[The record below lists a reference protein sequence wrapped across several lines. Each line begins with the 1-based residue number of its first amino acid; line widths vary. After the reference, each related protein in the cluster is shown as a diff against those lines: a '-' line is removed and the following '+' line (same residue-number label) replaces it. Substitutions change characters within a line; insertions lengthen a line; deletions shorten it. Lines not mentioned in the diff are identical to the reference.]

1 MSSKTEKTP
10 LLTKPAVVPEDDETA
25 ASLRDRVTT
34 SYTTIALVSALLV
47 SALDRELRP
56 KNANAYALYL
66 SGRRL
71 VPGLRHAAGRAIQL
85 GRRERS
91 GSGVSAGHARQKTPH
106 QGPGYTRPSGCARFH
121 L

>member
-47 SALDRELRP
+47 SALAQA
-56 KNANAYALYL
+56 NAAQNAHAYALCL

-71 VPGLRHAAGRAIQL
+71 VPGLRHAPGRA
-85 GRRERS
+85 
-91 GSGVSAGHARQKTPH
+91 V
-106 QGPGYTRPSGCARFH
+106 
-121 L
+121 